1 MQKLTRT
8 STLAAVKH
16 RTLRKE
22 PAARCGASALS
33 HVLMYWLVGGRTMSS
48 KERTVAIIP
57 SEVDENPDPA
67 VERVK
72 NVAGVGDPLLSS
84 HVTSAAAKAV
94 TVAATSV

>member
-1 MQKLTRT
+1 
-8 STLAAVKH
+8 
-16 RTLRKE
+16 
-22 PAARCGASALS
+22 
-33 HVLMYWLVGGRTMSS
+33 MSS